1 MSTKVLPA
9 GWSSILDEVHAR
21 LDQAIASTNARL
33 ESLPQANLESI
44 AHARRQEI
52 TQWSERLTRVSAF
65 LESAEQIVQSVDEL
79 LGREETQIKQQLALC
94 ETLRQKAG

>member
-9 GWSSILDEVHAR
+9 GWSAILDEVHAR

-33 ESLPQANLESI
+33 ESLPQANPESVTT
-44 AHARRQEI
+44 ARRQEVA
-52 TQWSERLTRVSAF
+52 QWSERLTRVSTY

-79 LGREETQIKQQLALC
+79 LGREEAEIQQQLALSA
-94 ETLRQKAG
+94 TLRQKAG